1 MGSGLLR
8 EHRSNNN
15 DTGLT
20 EFNYDVPTLSICGTK
35 DGLFRVTRAAENY
48 FHQFLNIDPT
58 QAGKYPIHVLEG
70 GSHGSFMDEDMLSKL
85 V

>member
-8 EHRSNNN
+8 DHRSNNN

-20 EFNYDVPTLSICGTK
+20 EIAYNVPTISLIGTK

-48 FHQFLNIDPT
+48 FHQFLNINP
-58 QAGKYPIHVLEG
+58 A
-70 GSHGSFMDEDMLSKL
+70 
-85 V
+85 